1 MKELE
6 NLKELYV
13 DEIKK
18 INKKGELTPAD
29 SEAAKKALEA
39 IEMIDMLCESEMDKD
54 AGYSERM
61 YPRYSRNNGYS
72 ERRYSRADGRY
83 SSMMPDTMYNPNMG
97 PYYSGYE
104 GDRSM
109 ARGRDSLGRY
119 TSKNNGM
126 SRNYSRHSTASHM
139 IDQLEDMLMNT
150 NDERKRMAIQNCIEE
165 LETY

>member
-6 NLKELYV
+6 NLKELYL

-39 IEMIDMLCESEMDKD
+39 IEKIETLCDGES
-54 AGYSERM
+54 GYSERM
-61 YPRYSRNNGYS
+61 YPRYSRNEMHYS
-72 ERRYSRADGRY
+72 T
-83 SSMMPDTMYNPNMG
+83 MMPDPMH
-97 PYYSGYE
+97 YSSYE

-119 TSKNNGM
+119 TSRNSGM

-139 IDQLEDMLMNT
+139 IQQLEDMLMET
-150 NDERKRMAIQNCIEE
+150 TDERKRMVIQNCIDE